1 MCSTLFQNIGYLLYV
16 LLLTKEISHFGW
28 VLMKE
33 GAATRSVYSVR
44 FFFIHLK
51 NKPKKKHCPESRIFD
66 AILLFLLL
74 KFSVLWAAVH
84 IIAIYFYYFNIPQIL
99 PTLLHLQEELRL
111 LLWHQSSQIPA
122 LAAFL
127 VGYSLHQYR
136 FVKLE
141 LKMLLLVVGRHNK
154 RNRTEFPH
162 VATRARGPRCVC
174 SCAFFSCCLCKR

>member
-66 AILLFLLL
+66 AILLFFLL

-84 IIAIYFYYFNIPQIL
+84 VIAIYFYYFNIPQIL
-99 PTLLHLQEELRL
+99 PTLLHLQEQLRL

-122 LAAFL
+122 LAAFV

-162 VATRARGPRCVC
+162 VATWARGPRCVC
-174 SCAFFSCCLCKR
+174 SCAFFFMLFM